1 MLPIAQEKREKKK
14 KGEKL
19 KEKSLQQRA
28 CLLIEKLTLR
38 ELAAITN
45 NNNFTSIATTIRC

>member
-45 NNNFTSIATTIRC
+45 NNNFISIATTIRC

>member
-45 NNNFTSIATTIRC
+45 TNNFTSIATTIRC